1 MIRAMLSTELGA
13 DMAPFKRLIKD
24 LAVDIMTSVTAT
36 EEPEEPEEVVDP
48 EEDFNDDFDDDDDDD
63 ASASLGEEEDVEEEE
78 TKAQKKRVR
87 TKKKKKKRKSKG
99 VEKKAALG
107 SASIARAKTVL
118 KEASIRVP
126 PRLYAVHKTE
136 AALES
141 ALLDLLSKEGLSS
154 SSTRKEIA
162 KVRKRLEMQRDLDG
176 IDISNIVDTG
186 RRRLRH

>member
-1 MIRAMLSTELGA
+1 
-13 DMAPFKRLIKD
+13 
-24 LAVDIMTSVTAT
+24 MTSATAT

-48 EEDFNDDFDDDDDDD
+48 EEDFNDDFDDD
-63 ASASLGEEEDVEEEE
+63 EEDVEEEE

-176 IDISNIVDTG
+176 
-186 RRRLRH
+186 

>member
-1 MIRAMLSTELGA
+1 M
-13 DMAPFKRLIKD
+13 
-24 LAVDIMTSVTAT
+24 
-36 EEPEEPEEVVDP
+36 DP
-48 EEDFNDDFDDDDDDD
+48 EEDFNDDFDDAS

-78 TKAQKKRVR
+78 TKVKK
-87 TKKKKKKRKSKG
+87 KKVKTKKKKRKSKGG

-118 KEASIRVP
+118 KEASIRIP

-141 ALLDLLSKEGLSS
+141 ALLGLLSKEGLSP

>member
-1 MIRAMLSTELGA
+1 MLSTELGA

-24 LAVDIMTSVTAT
+24 LAVEIMTSAT

-48 EEDFNDDFDDDDDDD
+48 EEDFNNDFDDDAS

-78 TKAQKKRVR
+78 TKV
-87 TKKKKKKRKSKG
+87 KKKKVKNNKKRKSKGG

-118 KEASIRVP
+118 KEASIRIP

-141 ALLDLLSKEGLSS
+141 ALLGLLSKEGLSS